1 MPTKHKRI
9 LVVDRPWYL
18 NSLYNGVIILQ
29 IVIASMIVYD
39 QGFDVVLN
47 VPFNA
52 VELGVA
58 LLMFLRYSCSF
69 VRDEI
74 YNNRKS
80 GKGLK
85 YCVTCINYP
94 GAYVA
99 EIFYFLSFSCVVFR
113 VLTFHESNNC
123 LIDTCTITDI
133 QKYMS
138 LVAGI
143 ILWSIAEEKK
153 GRLVKP
159 KQTQKS
165 IPVVVTKS
173 VDYSNITLDLSGTNY
188 FRKRRATGK
197 LRLV

>member
-1 MPTKHKRI
+1 
-9 LVVDRPWYL
+9 
-18 NSLYNGVIILQ
+18 
-29 IVIASMIVYD
+29 
-39 QGFDVVLN
+39 
-47 VPFNA
+47 
-52 VELGVA
+52 
-58 LLMFLRYSCSF
+58 
-69 VRDEI
+69 
-74 YNNRKS
+74 
-80 GKGLK
+80 
-85 YCVTCINYP
+85 
-94 GAYVA
+94 
-99 EIFYFLSFSCVVFR
+99 
-113 VLTFHESNNC
+113 
-123 LIDTCTITDI
+123 
-133 QKYMS
+133 MS

>member
-18 NSLYNGVIILQ
+18 DLFYKVVIILQ
-29 IVIASMIVYD
+29 IVIASMILYD
-39 QGFDVVLN
+39 QGFGVVLN
-47 VPFNA
+47 IPFNA
-52 VELGVA
+52 VELGVT

-74 YNNRKS
+74 YNDRKS

-85 YCVTCINYP
+85 YCATCINYP

-99 EIFYFLSFSCVVFR
+99 EVFYFLSFSCVVFR

-123 LIDTCTITDI
+123 LIDTCTITDV

-159 KQTQKS
+159 KKKK
-165 IPVVVTKS
+165 IPVVIAEAVP
-173 VDYSNITLDLSGTNY
+173 DYSKITLDLSGTNY